1 MTTQLFVSL
10 KNFIRACSALGIAA
24 LFALSAPMASAV
36 EPLNNEAGKSGE
48 IQQSS
53 LSVGTVSLVWGKAYI
68 ESPDQPRQLIKVGS
82 SIKVSDKIT
91 TAANGTVHIQFV
103 DKAYLSVR
111 PDSELEISSYDYNPE
126 KPQLSEVKY
135 NLIFGITRSI
145 SGEAAKAARQRF
157 RLNTPIAA
165 IGVRGTD
172 FVVSATDSTT
182 RALVTEGTIVLAP
195 FSAECSFDAFG
206 PCDVNAVEL
215 TGNSL
220 QVIELDGSTPLPRLL
235 ASTEIRDSD
244 TLRAEVQQAISRADE
259 TATEN
264 NAASRDVYV
273 EEAAAVKVADAAADL
288 QQSIPTV
295 APEPEPIQDPDF
307 TPDAPLVVADISD
320 RQLVWGRYAVAGLNE
335 QDRVSLSYAE
345 ASNGRET
352 TVGNSAYGLFRTE
365 NGSKRLDKGLEVVS
379 FSLNSAQAFYNSST
393 GVVAMEVSGG
403 SLGIDFLENSFAT
416 ELNLNHSATGP
427 VNFFATGRLHD
438 GGYFYSRTDT
448 QRIAGAVSL
457 DGQEA
462 GYFFERQLQDGGI
475 QGLTLWDSQ

>member
-1 MTTQLFVSL
+1 MTTQLFVRL
-10 KNFIRACSALGIAA
+10 QNFIRTCSALGFAV

-36 EPLNNEAGKSGE
+36 EPLNNEAGKPVE
-48 IQQSS
+48 NQQSS
-53 LSVGTVSLVWGKAYI
+53 VLVGTVSSVWGKAYV
-68 ESPDQPRQLIKVGS
+68 ESPDQPRQLVKPGS

-91 TAANGTVHIQFV
+91 TAANGTVHIHFV
-103 DKAYLSVR
+103 DKALMSVR
-111 PDSELEISSYDYNPE
+111 PDSELEILSYDYNPE
-126 KPQLSEVKY
+126 KPQLSEVKF
-135 NLIFGITRSI
+135 NLVFGITRSI

-172 FVVSATDSTT
+172 FVVSATDNTT
-182 RALVTEGTIVLAP
+182 RALVNEGTIVLAP

-215 TGNSL
+215 TGTSL

-235 ASTEIRDSD
+235 ASEEIRDSD

-259 TATEN
+259 TVTEN
-264 NAASRDVYV
+264 NAASRDVFV
-273 EEAAAVKVADAAADL
+273 EEVAAIKVADAATDL
-288 QQSIPTV
+288 QQSVTIV
-295 APEPEPIQDPDF
+295 APEPEPDF
-307 TPDAPLVVADISD
+307 TPETPLQLVDLSD

-335 QDRVSLSYAE
+335 QDRVSLSRAE
-345 ASNGRET
+345 ASDGREI
-352 TVGNSAYGLFRTE
+352 TVGNLAYGPVRTE

-427 VNFFATGRLHD
+427 VDFFATGRLFD
-438 GGYFYSRTDT
+438 GGYFHSSTDT

>member
-1 MTTQLFVSL
+1 M
-10 KNFIRACSALGIAA
+10 GIAL
-24 LFALSAPMASAV
+24 LFALCAQSASAV
-36 EPLNNEAGKSGE
+36 EPLNSNAARPAENP
-48 IQQSS
+48 QSS
-53 LSVGTVSLVWGKAYI
+53 VSVGTVSLVLGKAYI
-68 ESPDQPRQLIKVGS
+68 ESPNQRRQIVKAGSQIKVN
-82 SIKVSDKIT
+82 DTIT
-91 TAANGTVHIQFV
+91 TAANGTVHIHFV
-103 DKAYLSVR
+103 DKALMSVR
-111 PDSELEISSYDYNPE
+111 PDSTLEILSYDYNPE
-126 KPQLSEVKY
+126 KPELSEVKF
-135 NLIFGITRSI
+135 NLVFGITRAI

-172 FVVSATDSTT
+172 FVVSATESTT
-182 RALVTEGTIVLAP
+182 RALVNEGTIVLAP

-215 TGNSL
+215 TGESL

-235 ASTEIRDSD
+235 ASAEIRDSD
-244 TLRAEVQQAISRADE
+244 TLRAEVQQAISRADDPVS
-259 TATEN
+259 EN
-264 NAASRDVYV
+264 NAASNDVYV
-273 EEAAAVKVADAAADL
+273 EEVAAVKVADVAIDL
-288 QQSIPTV
+288 QQSEPTV

-307 TPDAPLVVADISD
+307 TPETPLQVADISD
-320 RQLVWGRYAVAGLNE
+320 RQLVWGRYAIAGLNE
-335 QDRVSLSYAE
+335 QDRVSLSRAE
-345 ASNGRET
+345 ASGGREV

-365 NGSKRLDKGLEVVS
+365 NGTKRLDKGLEVVS

-427 VNFFATGRLHD
+427 VDFFATGRLYD
-438 GGYFYSRTDT
+438 GGYFHSRTDT

-462 GYFFERQLQDGGI
+462 GYFFERQLLDGGI